1 MRSHNNQARLGD
13 LLISLKTGLNPRSNF
28 KLNTPGAKNWYITV
42 KELNGT
48 GVDFLPQTDRVDDD
62 GLKRIGARSNLEV
75 DDILFSGTGTIGK
88 TAIVTT
94 PPINWNIKEGVYVL
108 KPNKKLLDPYFLLCQ
123 LRYYSDLGVFN
134 NQTGGSTV
142 FSVPMSLLL
151 DTKFHLPLLDT
162 QRQISTIVKKI
173 NHKIELNNKINA
185 ELEQMTKTLYD
196 YWFVQ
201 FNFPNADGKPYKSS
215 GGQMVLNEK
224 LKREIP
230 KDWQVAP
237 MSELIE
243 LERGIS
249 YTSESIESGAGTPMI
264 NLGSIS
270 VDRLYRPEKLKFYA
284 GNHAKRYE
292 SQPGE
297 LLIAC
302 TDMTR
307 NGDIIGCPISTPYTH
322 EKFVYSMDLA
332 KVKFVSDSALPSYLY
347 FTLRT
352 DWYHKYI
359 KRFASGTNVQ
369 HLDIKGVYE
378 YREAIPPVE
387 LQQAFDNLFVPLN
400 KVISNSL
407 IENQKLA
414 ELRDWLLPML
424 MNGQV
429 TVK

>member
-1 MRSHNNQARLGD
+1 MSINNKQVKLGD
-13 LLISLKTGLNPRSNF
+13 VLVSLKTGLNPRSNF
-28 KLNTPGAKNWYITV
+28 KLNTPGARNWYITV
-42 KELNGT
+42 RELNGT
-48 GVDFLPQTDRVDDD
+48 GVDFLPQTDRVDDEA
-62 GLKRIGARSNLEV
+62 LMRINSRSNLEV
-75 DDILFSGTGTIGK
+75 GDVLFSATGTIGK
-88 TAIVTT
+88 TAIVSQS
-94 PPINWNIKEGVYVL
+94 PKNWNIKEGVYVL

-123 LRYYSDLGVFN
+123 LRYYSDIGVFN
-134 NQTGGSTV
+134 NQIGGSTV

-151 DTKFHLPLLDT
+151 ETTFQLPSLDI
-162 QRQISTIVKKI
+162 QKQISTIVKNI

-185 ELEQMTKTLYD
+185 ELEQMAKTLYD

-201 FNFPNADGKPYKSS
+201 FDFPDANGKPYKSS
-215 GGQMVLNEK
+215 GGAMVYNEE

-230 KDWQVAP
+230 KDWNVAS

-249 YTSESIESGAGTPMI
+249 YTSESIESGEGTPMI

-270 VDRLYRPEKLKFYA
+270 VDRSYRPEKLKFYL
-284 GNHAKRYE
+284 GKHATRHE
-292 SQPGE
+292 SHPGE

-307 NGDIIGCPISTPYTH
+307 NGDIIGCPIATPYTH
-322 EKFVYSMDLA
+322 QSFLFSMDLA
-332 KVKFVSDSALPSYLY
+332 KVKFVSESALPSYLY

-352 DWYHKYI
+352 DWYHRYI

-378 YREAIPPVE
+378 YRETIPPIE

-407 IENQKLA
+407 VENQKLA
-414 ELRDWLLPML
+414 ELRDCLLPML